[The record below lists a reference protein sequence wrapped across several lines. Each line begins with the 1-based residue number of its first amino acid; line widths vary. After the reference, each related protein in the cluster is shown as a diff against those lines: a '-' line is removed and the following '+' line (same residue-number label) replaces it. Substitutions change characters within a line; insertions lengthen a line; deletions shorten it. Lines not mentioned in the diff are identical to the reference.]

1 LNDVWP
7 IRILD
12 RNRSRGHDEPVV
24 PDAGAHR
31 DRQTGTDQT
40 QGPGQAGVRARK
52 RNEALNTEDFTP
64 EKPPKPPETPPET
77 PPQDMD
83 NIDPS
88 APTINVAPP
97 TVSAETSIGGPG
109 GMNIAEGDYLPI
121 VRVAPVYPARALSR
135 GLEGYV
141 DMAFTVTTTG
151 TVKDPVVVFSTSS
164 LFERAA
170 IRAVLKFK
178 YKPRVVDGVPVEV
191 PNVKTR
197 ITFKIEE

>member
-1 LNDVWP
+1 MYGRYAFSIV
-7 IRILD
+7 I
-12 RNRSRGHDEPVV
+12 GVV
-24 PDAGAHR
+24 VTMSLLFLMQVLIASGKQALTKPR
-31 DRQTGTDQT
+31 DR
-40 QGPGQAGVRARK
+40 AKLEFVRVK

-88 APTINVAPP
+88 APSINVAPP
-97 TVSAETSIGGPG
+97 TVSADTSIGGPG

-141 DMAFTVTTTG
+141 DMSFTVTTTG
-151 TVKDPVVVFSTSS
+151 TVRDPVVMFSTSS

-170 IRAVLKFK
+170 TRAVLKFK
-178 YKPRVVDGVPVEV
+178 YKPRVVDGVPVDV
-191 PNVKTR
+191 PGVKTR

>member
-1 LNDVWP
+1 MYGRYAFSIV
-7 IRILD
+7 I
-12 RNRSRGHDEPVV
+12 GVV
-24 PDAGAHR
+24 VTMSLLFLMQVLIATGKQALTKPR
-31 DRQTGTDQT
+31 DR
-40 QGPGQAGVRARK
+40 AKLEFVRVK

-83 NIDPS
+83 NVDPS
-88 APTINVAPP
+88 APTISVAPP
-97 TVSAETSIGGPG
+97 TVSTDTSIGGPG
-109 GMNIAEGDYLPI
+109 GMNVAEGDYLPI

-141 DMAFTVTTTG
+141 DMSFTVTTTG
-151 TVKDPVVVFSTSS
+151 TVRDPVVIFSTSS

-170 IRAVLKFK
+170 TRAVLKFK
-178 YKPRVVDGVPVEV
+178 YKPRVVDGVPVDV

-197 ITFKIEE
+197 ITFKIEG

>member
-1 LNDVWP
+1 MLGRYV
-7 IRILD
+7 ISI
-12 RNRSRGHDEPVV
+12 VV
-24 PDAGAHR
+24 GSIVTVSLLFVM
-31 DRQTGTDQT
+31 QLLIVTGKQALTD
-40 QGPGQAGVRARK
+40 PRERHKLEFVRVK
-52 RNEALNTEDFTP
+52 RNENLNVEDIVP

-83 NIDPS
+83 NVNPD

-97 TVSAETSIGGPG
+97 SVSANTDIGGPG

-135 GLEGYV
+135 GLEGFV
-141 DMAFTVTTTG
+141 DLSFTVTSTG
-151 TVKDPVVVFSTSS
+151 SVKDPIVLQSTSS

-191 PNVKTR
+191 PGVKTR
-197 ITFKIEE
+197 ISFQLED

>member
-1 LNDVWP
+1 M
-7 IRILD
+7 IGRYAF
-12 RNRSRGHDEPVV
+12 SVV
-24 PDAGAHR
+24 IGTIVTLSLLFVMHLLIVTGKQALTKPR
-31 DRQTGTDQT
+31 DR
-40 QGPGQAGVRARK
+40 ANLEFVRIK
-52 RNEALNTEDFTP
+52 RNEALNVDDFTP

-83 NIDPS
+83 NVDPD

-97 TVSAETSIGGPG
+97 QVDANTDIGGPG

-197 ITFKIEE
+197 ITFKIED

>member
-1 LNDVWP
+1 MYGRYAFSIV
-7 IRILD
+7 I
-12 RNRSRGHDEPVV
+12 GVV
-24 PDAGAHR
+24 VTMSLLFLMQVLIASGKQALTKPR
-31 DRQTGTDQT
+31 DR
-40 QGPGQAGVRARK
+40 AKLEFVRVK

-88 APTINVAPP
+88 APSINVAPP
-97 TVSAETSIGGPG
+97 TVSADTSIGGPG

-141 DMAFTVTTTG
+141 DMSFTVTTTG
-151 TVKDPVVVFSTSS
+151 TVRDPVVMFSTSS

-170 IRAVLKFK
+170 MRAVLKFK
-178 YKPRVVDGVPVEV
+178 YKPRVVDGVPVDV

>member
-1 LNDVWP
+1 MLGRYV
-7 IRILD
+7 ISI
-12 RNRSRGHDEPVV
+12 VV
-24 PDAGAHR
+24 GSAVTVSLLFVM
-31 DRQTGTDQT
+31 QLLIVTGKQALTD
-40 QGPGQAGVRARK
+40 PRERHNLEFVRVK
-52 RNEALNTEDFTP
+52 RNENLNVEDVIP

-83 NIDPS
+83 NVNPD

-97 TVSAETSIGGPG
+97 TVSANTDIGGPG

-135 GLEGYV
+135 GLEGFV
-141 DMAFTVTTTG
+141 DLSFTVTTTG
-151 TVKDPVVVFSTSS
+151 SVEDPIVLQSTSS

-178 YKPRVVDGVPVEV
+178 YKPRVVDGVPVSV
-191 PNVKTR
+191 PGVKTR
-197 ITFKIEE
+197 ISFQLEE

>member
-1 LNDVWP
+1 MIGRYIFSIVVGSVITLSLIFVMHLLIEHAEDAVTTE
-7 IRILD
+7 RTKHQLD
-12 RNRSRGHDEPVV
+12 F
-24 PDAGAHR
+24 
-31 DRQTGTDQT
+31 
-40 QGPGQAGVRARK
+40 VRVK
-52 RNEALNTEDFTP
+52 RNETLNTEDFTP
-64 EKPPKPPETPPET
+64 EKPPKPPETPPEV

-83 NIDPS
+83 SVDPN
-88 APTINVAPP
+88 APTINVPP
-97 TVSAETSIGGPG
+97 PQVSADVNVGGPG

-135 GLEGYV
+135 GIEGYV
-141 DMAFTVTTTG
+141 DMGFTVTTTG
-151 TVKDPVVVFSTSS
+151 SVQDPVVLFSTSS

-170 IRAVLKFK
+170 TRAVLKFK

>member
-1 LNDVWP
+1 MLGRYV
-7 IRILD
+7 ISI
-12 RNRSRGHDEPVV
+12 VV
-24 PDAGAHR
+24 GSIVTVSLLFVM
-31 DRQTGTDQT
+31 QLLIVTGKQALTD
-40 QGPGQAGVRARK
+40 PRERHKLEFVRVK
-52 RNEALNTEDFTP
+52 RNENLNVEDIIP

-83 NIDPS
+83 NVNPD

-97 TVSAETSIGGPG
+97 TVTANTDIGGPG

-135 GLEGYV
+135 GLEGFV
-141 DMAFTVTTTG
+141 DLSFTVTTTG
-151 TVKDPVVVFSTSS
+151 TVKDPIVLQSTSS

-178 YKPRVVDGVPVEV
+178 YKPRVVDGVPVDV
-191 PNVKTR
+191 PGVKTR
-197 ITFKIEE
+197 ISFQLEE